1 MERASEVES
10 SSETIAASPFVRR
23 RMQGETLHIILD
35 RPAERNALYYGMMT
49 AVADLVAS
57 AGEDPS
63 VRAILLRGE
72 GDAFCVGDTPDDMG
86 AWPERFQHRYPA
98 GPHGAPP
105 VVEQHLLRTVRAVPK
120 PVVAALKGPVLGLG
134 FDLSLVC
141 DFRLAAETTT
151 LGDPRV
157 VQGRHAATGVSYLLP
172 RLIGLS
178 RASWMLLTGE
188 SLDAAEA
195 QRIGL
200 VHQVHPA
207 ETLDAEAAAFADK
220 LAKLAT
226 RSYAVKKEM
235 TLAQLDMSFETA
247 MMHCLAVR
255 QTNVIEDTQEG
266 LRAWREKRPPRFTGR

>member
-1 MERASEVES
+1 VETRS
-10 SSETIAASPFVRR
+10 QTVAASPFVRGR
-23 RMQGETLHIILD
+23 IQGEVLHITLD
-35 RPAERNALYYGMMT
+35 RPAERNALNYKMMT
-49 AVADLVAS
+49 AVADLVS
-57 AGEDPS
+57 AAGQDPS
-63 VRAILLRGE
+63 VRAILLRGH
-72 GDAFCVGDTPDDMG
+72 GDAFCVGDTPGDMG
-86 AWPERFQHRYPA
+86 AWPERFQHRYSI
-98 GPHGAPP
+98 GPHGAAP
-105 VVEQHLLRTVRAVPK
+105 VVEQHMLRTVRAVAK

-141 DFRLAAETTT
+141 DFRLAADTAT

-157 VQGRHAATGVSYLLP
+157 LQGRHAATGVSYLLP

-195 QRIGL
+195 ARIGL
-200 VHQVHPA
+200 VHQVYPA
-207 ETLDAEAAAFADK
+207 AALEAQAAAFADK
-220 LAKLAT
+220 LAGLAT

-255 QTNVIEDTQEG
+255 QTNVIEDVNEG
-266 LRAWREKRPPRFTGR
+266 IAAWREKRPPRFTGR